1 MNDYFKLRGL
11 GIDIIQKYH
20 LSEKDKYVQIPYYSS
35 SGKFIFYKCRS
46 KYSKKFWYYP
56 KGSSLA
62 LYNFWNLKKYTD
74 YVVITEGEIDCLTL
88 LQFGINAVGS
98 PGAGLFKE
106 SWAKFFSDIEKVY
119 IAFDNDMAGI
129 DGAKKL
135 SEEIFGHRET
145 YNILI
150 PRDSGSK
157 DINDLLA
164 KLKYSRDDFMRLMD
178 GAICYGHEEDGSKKG
193 IYKKESKKEELKT
206 TRIETRDIIGEL
218 YYNQETG
225 NGGFI
230 IFNRSTGNIEK
241 RDRFEEANK
250 IYIPDIDSSLISD
263 GIIRIPGGTSDYG
276 DIRDL
281 LSDMHIYLNK
291 YVDIE
296 DEIDREIV
304 LTYVLLTW
312 VYRRFSSIPYL
323 RVIGDWGSGKSRLL
337 KVLGICYKSIYT
349 SGNASEAPIFRL
361 MHKYGG
367 TLIID
372 EAELSRANDRC
383 EGIKEILRFGKDS
396 GGVVARC
403 DGVNFEVKTYRVFG
417 PKILGSRRSYNDDAL
432 ESRIINIRMKET
444 KAGHI
449 PINLNLREFE
459 ADCQDIRQK
468 LLKWSL
474 ENYFNID
481 TGIYSNYIDNNIS
494 KRLNEMNSPL
504 ICLRYWDKDFI
515 EGLLLKARDRHQSLM
530 EDKSL
535 SLEANIVKII
545 SEMNEKGPGSLLL
558 KGVAEILSEEGN
570 KNYSSRFIG
579 TIVRDSLGLATDHT
593 REGNIVVA
601 SKEKLDKLVGEYKL
615 KIREDV
621 KM

>member
-1 MNDYFKLRGL
+1 MFNYFKSRGL
-11 GIDIIQKYH
+11 SVDTVKKFGLLEREKIIM
-20 LSEKDKYVQIPYYSS
+20 IPYFNQH
-35 SGKFIFYKCRS
+35 GKIMFYKCRS

-56 KGSSLA
+56 KGKNIA
-62 LYNFWNLKKYTD
+62 IYNFWNLASYKD
-74 YVVITEGEIDCLTL
+74 FVVITEGEIDCLTL

-98 PGAGLFKE
+98 PGAGLFKK
-106 SWAKFFSDIEKVY
+106 SWVKLFSHVSKIY
-119 IAFDNDMAGI
+119 IAFDNDIAGI
-129 DGAKKL
+129 EGSKKL
-135 SEEIFGHRET
+135 GEEYFNQRET

-150 PRDSGSK
+150 PRDKGVK
-157 DINDLLA
+157 DINDLAVKLDYKGEDFIRLIGKAIKYEASTNDKSIKIKA
-164 KLKYSRDDFMRLMD
+164 KGKEEIKVTRFVIDKKIGEIIYSRKNR
-178 GAICYGHEEDGSKKG
+178 A
-193 IYKKESKKEELKT
+193 
-206 TRIETRDIIGEL
+206 
-218 YYNQETG
+218 
-225 NGGFI
+225 GGFLVYDEI
-230 IFNRSTGNIEK
+230 TGKI
-241 RDRFEEANK
+241 EEADSFECEGR
-250 IYIPDIDSSLISD
+250 IYIPDINSKLIIDGIVKVPVGFLEYGTTKDLISN
-263 GIIRIPGGTSDYG
+263 
-276 DIRDL
+276 L
-281 LSDMHIYLNK
+281 HKYLNR

-296 DEIDREIV
+296 DEIDRDIV

-312 VYRRFSSIPYL
+312 VYQRFSSIPYL
-323 RVIGDWGSGKSRLL
+323 RVIGDYGSGKSRLL
-337 KVLGICYKSIYT
+337 KVLNICYKSIYT

-396 GGVVARC
+396 GGVVTRC
-403 DGVNFEVKTYRVFG
+403 DGINFEVKTYRVFG

-444 KAGHI
+444 RTGHI
-449 PINLNLREFE
+449 PLNLDLSEFE
-459 ADCQDIRQK
+459 ADSEAIRAK

-474 ENYFNID
+474 ENYFDID
-481 TGIYSNYIDNNIS
+481 TGIYNKYIDNNIS

-504 ICLRYWDKDFI
+504 ICLRHWDRGFI

-535 SLEANIVKII
+535 SLEASIVKII

-579 TIVRDSLGLATDHT
+579 TIVRDSLGLATDHSRNGT
-593 REGNIVVA
+593 IVIVD
-601 SKEKLDKLVGEYKL
+601 KEKLDKLVGEYNL